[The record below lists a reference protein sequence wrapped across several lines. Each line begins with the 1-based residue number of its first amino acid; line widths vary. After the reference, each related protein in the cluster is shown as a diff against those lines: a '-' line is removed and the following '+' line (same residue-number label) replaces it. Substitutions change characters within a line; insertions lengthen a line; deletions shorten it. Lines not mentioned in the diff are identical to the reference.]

1 MIYILK
7 FIAAFLLP
15 PGLFVLLGVI
25 LSTYLWRKRQ
35 HFGCLAFSLS
45 AFLTLLLYFSSTLL
59 GAKLLGQP
67 LENRYSQ
74 QQPYAAQVIVVLGGG
89 SVGSVPDG
97 AERGGLMSAGAARLL
112 TAARL
117 AKQHSL
123 PVLISGGQVFSD
135 GVSEALSP
143 SPYSAAAGAAAGADY
158 RRNAGQN
165 NEGKCCLYCCAL
177 P

>member
-15 PGLFVLLGVI
+15 PGLFVLLGII
-25 LSTYLWRKRQ
+25 LSVYLWRRRQ
-35 HFGCLAFSLS
+35 NFGRFAFSLS
-45 AFLTLLLYFSSTLL
+45 AVLTLLLYFSSTLL

-74 QQPYAAQVIVVLGGG
+74 QEPAAAQVIVVLGGG

-112 TAARL
+112 TADL
-117 AKQHSL
+117 
-123 PVLISGGQVFSD
+123 
-135 GVSEALSP
+135 E
-143 SPYSAAAGAAAGADY
+143 
-158 RRNAGQN
+158 
-165 NEGKCCLYCCAL
+165 
-177 P
+177 

>member
-135 GVSEALSP
+135 GVSEALGRRA
-143 SPYSAAAGAAAGADY
+143 YSAAAGAAAGADY

>member
-1 MIYILK
+1 MEEAPTFRLLSFQLK
-7 FIAAFLLP
+7 
-15 PGLFVLLGVI
+15 
-25 LSTYLWRKRQ
+25 R
-35 HFGCLAFSLS
+35 
-45 AFLTLLLYFSSTLL
+45 FLTLLLYFSSTLL

-135 GVSEALSP
+135 GVSEALVARARILLQLGLP
-143 SPYSAAAGAAAGADY
+143 QEQIIVETRPEQRRKMLPILLRSAMNVAI
-158 RRNAGQN
+158 
-165 NEGKCCLYCCAL
+165 KTCCC
-177 P
+177 